1 MPDFSSPFETHE
13 GKPIVVGDQKVTV
26 ISSAL
31 RFQLP
36 GLAAGFMWNRPTA
49 VRVQTEGAGEVML
62 PVVDETRQ
70 LEILLIVL
78 GIISSILIS
87 ALLRRR

>member
-1 MPDFSSPFETHE
+1 MPDFSSLFETHE
-13 GKPIVVGDQKVTV
+13 GKPIIVGDQKVTV

-49 VRVQTEGAGEVML
+49 IRVQTEGAGEVTL
-62 PVVDETRQ
+62 PVIDETRR
-70 LEILLIVL
+70 LEILLLVI
-78 GIISSILIS
+78 GIAGSILLS

>member
-1 MPDFSSPFETHE
+1 MPDFSSLFETHE
-13 GKPIVVGDQKVTV
+13 GKPIVVGDQKITV

-49 VRVQTEGAGEVML
+49 VRVQTEGAGEVKL

-70 LEILLIVL
+70 LEILLLVVAIA
-78 GIISSILIS
+78 GSILIS
-87 ALLRRR
+87 ALLRQR